1 MGIQGMQSS
10 LKNNKR
16 DRKSIYDD
24 KKAKTNATYSKFEN
38 NKKMTEY
45 EFHQFQKKIKKE
57 NSLRQNKILI
67 YSSISILGVILIVVY
82 LLFFMKV

>member
-16 DRKSIYDD
+16 DRKSIFDD
-24 KKAKTNATYSKFEN
+24 KKEKANATYSKFEN
-38 NKKMTEY
+38 SKKMTEY
-45 EFHQFQKKIKKE
+45 EFHEFQKKIKKE

-67 YSSISILGVILIVVY
+67 YSSISILGVILLVIY

>member
-24 KKAKTNATYSKFEN
+24 KKEKTNATYSKFEN

-45 EFHQFQKKIKKE
+45 EFREFQKKIKKE
-57 NSLRQNKILI
+57 NSLRQQKILI
-67 YSSISILGVILIVVY
+67 YSSISILGIILLVIY